1 MRLFIIVWLTLW
13 HLSTSAHTLWVYDQE
28 NKQVV
33 LEENG
38 DQVRPIASITKIMTA
53 MVYLDYTQDLDQKIY
68 FKPVLGSRLPAREYT
83 RSDLLKAL
91 LVKSDNS
98 AAEMLAAD
106 YPGGREEFIRAMNVK
121 AILLGMHN
129 TSFVDPSGL
138 GKNNLSTGQE
148 VNLMT
153 NLAFTYYEF
162 IKETSAKKQVT
173 VETKTKKKKSLITL
187 DNTNS
192 NLLNRF
198 SNIVMS
204 KTGFT
209 SPAGRCVTFVIK
221 ENQRLYTIVILGAK
235 SVPDRIDLA
244 KKIIYNLQTGV

>member
-1 MRLFIIVWLTLW
+1 MRLFIIICLTLW
-13 HLSTSAHTLWVYDQE
+13 HLSASAHTLWVYDQE
-28 NKQVV
+28 HKQVV
-33 LEENG
+33 MEENG

-68 FKPVLGSRLPAREYT
+68 FKPVLGSSLPAREYT

-91 LVKSDNS
+91 LIKSDNS
-98 AAEMLAAD
+98 AAEILAAD
-106 YPGGREEFIRAMNVK
+106 YPGGREEFIRVMNAK
-121 AILLGMHN
+121 AVQIGMNN
-129 TSFVDPSGL
+129 TNFVDPSGL
-138 GKNNLSTGQE
+138 GENNRSTGKE

-153 NLAFTYYEF
+153 NLAFTQYEF

-173 VETKTKKKKSLITL
+173 VETRTKKKNNSITL
-187 DNTNS
+187 THTNS

-198 SNIVMS
+198 SNIIMS

-209 SPAGRCVTFVIK
+209 NPAGRCVTFVIR

-235 SVPDRIDLA
+235 SVPERIDLA
-244 KKIIYNLQTGV
+244 KKIIYNLRTGV